1 MRGAW
6 ARAVRCSLLVASASG
21 VGFGSEASSDNGTA
35 SWTAADVSA
44 AFNALPAPGRT
55 GLLYLNLGPWPVWVG
70 FTLRAAAANRDV
82 NFYFIG
88 HRIDLSGCP
97 NCAWLPLDLHELRRR
112 IRLHLLDVPVRCTPG
127 DMTSGRDEVCRPPS
141 PPASPDRTHSTHPLF
156 LALSAPRRR
165 HVRSP
170 PCSGS
175 REAQADGVA
184 MRGSDREDARADQSD
199 RRATCCVLIE
209 A

>member
-1 MRGAW
+1 MDD
-6 ARAVRCSLLVASASG
+6 ARFGVGPDDSEEYDESIPAPRVHLSPRIPALKRDSIKGSASEIG
-21 VGFGSEASSDNGTA
+21 DALDEMGRELAALCRVSDEAGMVLEIAES
-35 SWTAADVSA
+35 AADVSPA
-44 AFNALPAPGRT
+44 LRGKLAQLHGNAGQFVTR
-55 GLLYLNLGPWPVWVG
+55 
-70 FTLRAAAANRDV
+70 R
-82 NFYFIG
+82 
-88 HRIDLSGCP
+88 
-97 NCAWLPLDLHELRRR
+97 LDT
-112 IRLHLLDVPVRCTPG
+112 IVTG